1 MEHIM
6 PKQSKFASVIV
17 LNWNGKRFLEKCI
30 GSLLSQ
36 NYQDYE
42 VVLVDNGSTD
52 GSIEFAEKLFGI
64 SSRLRVVSFNKNYG
78 FSKGNNLAIK
88 MCTKS
93 DYVIILNNDT
103 EVEKNFIKELVN
115 AAENDESIGS
125 VGCKILTPGKK
136 IWFSQKFTNHGLIV
150 PYFLQTLIEKRIEN
164 I

>member
-1 MEHIM
+1 MNIFISGSFMEHIM

-52 GSIEFAEKLFGI
+52 GSIEFAEKLFGR

-88 MCTKS
+88 MCT
-93 DYVIILNNDT
+93 
-103 EVEKNFIKELVN
+103 
-115 AAENDESIGS
+115 
-125 VGCKILTPGKK
+125 
-136 IWFSQKFTNHGLIV
+136 
-150 PYFLQTLIEKRIEN
+150 
-164 I
+164 